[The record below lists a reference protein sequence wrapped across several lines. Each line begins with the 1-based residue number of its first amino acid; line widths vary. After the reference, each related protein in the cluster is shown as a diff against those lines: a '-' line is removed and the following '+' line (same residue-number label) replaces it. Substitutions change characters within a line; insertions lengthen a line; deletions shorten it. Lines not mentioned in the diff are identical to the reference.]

1 MDARG
6 VFRAGNEHIAAIAR
20 RAPGAV
26 ASFICECDD
35 EGCLDEIPLTAEEYD
50 SVRAQEERYVVLP
63 GHEYDDEAVEQQDRY
78 TLVEP
83 AKLRQDLLGR

>member
-6 VFRAGNEHIAAIAR
+6 VFRAGNEHIAAIVR
-20 RAPGAV
+20 HAPGTV

-35 EGCLDEIPLTAEEYD
+35 EDCLGEVPLTAEEYD
-50 SVRAQEERYVVLP
+50 SVRSQEHRYVVVP
-63 GHEYDDEAVEQQDRY
+63 GHEYDDEPVEQQDRY

-83 AKLRQDLLGR
+83 ATLRRDLLGR